1 MIITNEVSW
10 GNPMIQPRKGGETPP
25 FQTNLRTWTEL
36 LTTEDQSRPHHGA
49 ITKGR
54 GQTRAVMTR
63 TMSTLLKN
71 PQIVNADEAVPAAQT
86 GNQGVSADHQ
96 GKV

>member
-1 MIITNEVSW
+1 
-10 GNPMIQPRKGGETPP
+10 
-25 FQTNLRTWTEL
+25 
-36 LTTEDQSRPHHGA
+36 
-49 ITKGR
+49 
-54 GQTRAVMTR
+54 VMTR